1 MNRYEKESKEM
12 EKASFKYAWVTDNLK
27 AERERGV
34 SIDISLFNFS
44 SNKYDF
50 TVIDA
55 PGHRDFIK
63 NMITGTSQADV
74 ALLLVDATTFEV
86 GMGKD
91 GQTREHALLAHTLG
105 VHQIVVA
112 VNKMD
117 DALVNYSQE
126 RYETIK
132 SEVQAYLKTIG
143 YKAVLKIPFIPIS
156 GWLGE
161 NLTTKSNAMSS
172 WYDGP
177 CLLDA
182 LDHYVTPPKRP
193 VDKPL
198 RIPIQNAYR
207 IGGVGTVPIGRVET
221 GIAKP
226 GMRVLFA
233 PSGQTSQIQSLEIH
247 RQLVDEAIPGD
258 NVGFHVKH
266 ISVHQ
271 IGRGHVASDA
281 TNQPATA
288 VSSFEAQLMVINH
301 PGSISVGYSPIID
314 CHTAHV
320 GCVVSRIKEKRSIKD
335 GKEVV
340 EKDPESVQNGDTCI
354 VELQPTKPMCVET
367 FAEFPPLGRFSVR
380 DMRQTVAVGIIKS
393 ITREEN

>member
-1 MNRYEKESKEM
+1 MG
-12 EKASFKYAWVTDNLK
+12 KASFKYAWVTDTLK

-34 SIDISLFNFS
+34 SIDISLYHFAS
-44 SNKYDF
+44 KKYNF

-74 ALLLVDATTFEV
+74 ALLLVDATTYEV

-91 GQTREHALLAHTLG
+91 GQTREHTLLAHTFG
-105 VHQIVVA
+105 VHQIVVG

-117 DALVNYSQE
+117 DPLVNYSQE
-126 RYETIK
+126 RYQTITTN
-132 SEVQAYLKTIG
+132 VRAYLKTIG
-143 YKAVLKIPFIPIS
+143 YKAVMKIPFIPIS

-161 NLTTKSNAMSS
+161 NLTTPSDHMSS
-172 WYDGP
+172 WYQGP

-182 LDHYVTPPKRP
+182 LDDYVTPPKRP
-193 VDKPL
+193 IDKPL

-221 GIAKP
+221 GIATP

-233 PSGQTSQIQSLEIH
+233 PLGKTSTIQSLEVH
-247 RQLVDEAIPGD
+247 RELVDEAKPGD
-258 NVGFHVKH
+258 NVGFHVKQ

-281 TNQPATA
+281 SNQPASA
-288 VSSFEAQLMVINH
+288 VSSFEAQLIIMNH

-314 CHTAHV
+314 CHTTHV
-320 GCVVSRIKEKRSIKD
+320 GCVVTRIKEKRSMNGD

-354 VELQPTKPMCVET
+354 VELQPTKPMCVEP
-367 FAEFPPLGRFSVR
+367 FADFPPLGRFSVR

-393 ITREEN
+393 ITRE